1 MKAKKLVMAR
11 TKEVML
17 KPIGKIQEWTDGEGE
32 YLGGGAKSSHVEEDD
47 GEEQLI
53 DGADPG
59 EEVVG
64 DLESNLKRRPIKG
77 TQVGVGQTSSEKDIQ
92 GSRE

>member
-1 MKAKKLVMAR
+1 MVK
-11 TKEVML
+11 T
-17 KPIGKIQEWTDGEGE
+17 
-32 YLGGGAKSSHVEEDD
+32 YLCRRAKSSHVEEDD

-59 EEVVG
+59 AEVVVHLEG
-64 DLESNLKRRPIKG
+64 DLERRPIKG

-92 GSRE
+92 GSRG